1 MCEHEPGAD
10 DDQVLGYEERDRVVE
25 RGEPPAEG
33 TPQTTRGRRQ
43 HDVHAEGIALVGAA
57 GTIALPGPRVGISR
71 H

>member
-10 DDQVLGYEERDRVVE
+10 DDRAPGDEERERVVE

-33 TPQTTRGRRQ
+33 TPRTTRGRRQ
-43 HDVHAEGIALVGAA
+43 HDGHAEGLALVGAA
-57 GTIALPGPRVGISR
+57 GTIALPGPRVGISW